1 VFFHRGLDRA
11 GSLLLRVINDL
22 LVLIAAFQSSQFLVS
37 DLDLRQL
44 PNILSEHNQITQND

>member
-11 GSLLLRVINDL
+11 GSLLLQVINDL